1 MPISV
6 MRLTNINK
14 GIIKLL
20 PQIVTLI
27 ILITTIPQL
36 AKLTWRVVFP
46 VSPEDISAL
55 PLTASPGA
63 EAELK
68 SVRPVFTLFGLAAK
82 NIPAPA
88 EATDLNQVPVSSLK
102 LRLTGLLASSNP
114 ARSIAIIEKGKQQV
128 SLSVG
133 DTTPGYDARIA
144 AILPDRIIVNYQGRQ
159 EAILLFNTSRAAP
172 PSAAAVASPP
182 LVKRLREQPQN
193 ILTYLS
199 ISPVLS
205 GDKLQGYR
213 LNPGKDA
220 SLFRQAGL
228 QENDLAIALNGIDLR
243 DQEQAQ
249 QAMQHLAELT
259 EITLT
264 VEREGQRHDIA
275 FALGDE

>member
-6 MRLTNINK
+6 MGLTNINK

-27 ILITTIPQL
+27 ILITAIPQL

-46 VSPEDISAL
+46 VSHEDISAL
-55 PLTASPGA
+55 PLTASPMA
-63 EAELK
+63 ESELK
-68 SVRPVFTLFGLAAK
+68 TERPVFTLFGLAAK
-82 NIPAPA
+82 NNPAPTD
-88 EATDLNQVPVSSLK
+88 ATHLNQVPVSSLK

-114 ARSIAIIEKGKQQV
+114 ARSIAIIEKGNQQV
-128 SLSVG
+128 SLSSG
-133 DTTPGYDARIA
+133 DTIPGYDARIV
-144 AILPDRIIVNYQGRQ
+144 AILPDRIIVNYQGRK
-159 EAILLFNTSRAAP
+159 EAILLFNDTRA
-172 PSAAAVASPP
+172 PSSSPTTAATPP
-182 LVKRLREQPQN
+182 LVKQLREQPQN

-220 SLFRQAGL
+220 SLFRQSGL

-243 DQEQAQ
+243 DQAQAQ
-249 QAMQHLAELT
+249 QALQHLNEQT

>member
-1 MPISV
+1 MPVSV
-6 MRLTNINK
+6 MGLTNINK

-27 ILITTIPQL
+27 ILITAIPQL

-46 VSPEDISAL
+46 VSHEDISAL
-55 PLTASPGA
+55 PLTASPMA
-63 EAELK
+63 ESELK
-68 SVRPVFTLFGLAAK
+68 TERPVFTLFGLAAK
-82 NIPAPA
+82 NNPAPTD
-88 EATDLNQVPVSSLK
+88 ATHLNQVPVSSLK

-114 ARSIAIIEKGKQQV
+114 ARSIAIIEKGNQQV
-128 SLSVG
+128 SLSSG
-133 DTTPGYDARIA
+133 DTIPGYDARIV
-144 AILPDRIIVNYQGRQ
+144 AILPDRIIVNYQGRK
-159 EAILLFNTSRAAP
+159 EAILLFNDTRA
-172 PSAAAVASPP
+172 PSSSPTTAATPP
-182 LVKRLREQPQN
+182 LVKQLREQPQN

-213 LNPGKDA
+213 LNPSKDA
-220 SLFRQAGL
+220 SLFRQSGL

-243 DQEQAQ
+243 DQAQAQ
-249 QAMQHLAELT
+249 QALQHLNEQT

>member
-6 MRLTNINK
+6 MGLTNINK

-20 PQIVTLI
+20 PRIVTLI
-27 ILITTIPQL
+27 ILITAIPQL

-46 VSPEDISAL
+46 VSSEDISAL
-55 PLTASPGA
+55 PLTAPPAA
-63 EAELK
+63 EPELK
-68 SVRPVFTLFGLAAK
+68 NVRPAFTLFGLATK
-82 NIPAPA
+82 NPPAPA
-88 EATDLNQVPVSSLK
+88 EATSLDQVPVSSLK
-102 LRLTGLLASSNP
+102 LRLAGLLASSNP
-114 ARSIAIIEKGKQQV
+114 ARSIAIIEKGNQQV

-133 DTTPGYDARIA
+133 DTTPGYDAQIA

-159 EAILLFNTSRAAP
+159 EAILLFNDTRASSSSPAAAP
-172 PSAAAVASPP
+172 RPP
-182 LVKRLREQPQN
+182 LMKRLREQPQN
-193 ILTYLS
+193 ILTYLT

-220 SLFRQAGL
+220 SLFRQTGL

-249 QAMQHLAELT
+249 QALQNLADMT

-275 FALGDE
+275 FSLGDE

>member
-1 MPISV
+1 MPVSV
-6 MRLTNINK
+6 MGLTNINK

-27 ILITTIPQL
+27 ILITAIPQL
-36 AKLTWRVVFP
+36 AKLTRRVVFP
-46 VSPEDISAL
+46 VSHENISAL
-55 PLTASPGA
+55 PLTASPMA
-63 EAELK
+63 ESELK
-68 SVRPVFTLFGLAAK
+68 TERPVFTLFGLAAK
-82 NIPAPA
+82 NNPAPTD
-88 EATDLNQVPVSSLK
+88 ATHLNQVPVSSLK

-114 ARSIAIIEKGKQQV
+114 ARSIAIIEKGNQQV
-128 SLSVG
+128 SLSSG
-133 DTTPGYDARIA
+133 DTIPGYDARIV
-144 AILPDRIIVNYQGRQ
+144 AILPDRIIVNYQGRK
-159 EAILLFNTSRAAP
+159 EAILLFNDTRA
-172 PSAAAVASPP
+172 PSSSPTTAATPP
-182 LVKRLREQPQN
+182 LVKQLREQPQN

-220 SLFRQAGL
+220 SLFRQSGL

-243 DQEQAQ
+243 DQAQAQ
-249 QAMQHLAELT
+249 QALQHLNEQT

>member
-55 PLTASPGA
+55 PLTASPVA

-159 EAILLFNTSRAAP
+159 EAILLFNDSRAAP
-172 PSAAAVASPP
+172 LSTAAVASPP

>member
-82 NIPAPA
+82 KYP
-88 EATDLNQVPVSSLK
+88 
-102 LRLTGLLASSNP
+102 GASGGYRPQSGAGFQSEVTPYRP
-114 ARSIAIIEKGKQQV
+114 ARQQ
-128 SLSVG
+128 
-133 DTTPGYDARIA
+133 
-144 AILPDRIIVNYQGRQ
+144 Q
-159 EAILLFNTSRAAP
+159 
-172 PSAAAVASPP
+172 
-182 LVKRLREQPQN
+182 
-193 ILTYLS
+193 
-199 ISPVLS
+199 S
-205 GDKLQGYR
+205 GTFYR
-213 LNPGKDA
+213 
-220 SLFRQAGL
+220 
-228 QENDLAIALNGIDLR
+228 
-243 DQEQAQ
+243 
-249 QAMQHLAELT
+249 HY
-259 EITLT
+259 
-264 VEREGQRHDIA
+264 
-275 FALGDE
+275 